1 MKAESRFV
9 ENDRAMSPSP
19 IPSDDLPSI
28 VLTVDVEDYFMS
40 PEGIAVEQWG
50 EYPSR
55 IREGMTATLELFAE
69 CHARA
74 TFFFLG
80 WVADR
85 FPDLVAE
92 TARQGHE
99 IGTHLY
105 DHRFVH
111 DQTASEF
118 ESTLE
123 RSLSALQAV
132 GITDVKSHRAPG
144 FSLSRSHLW
153 QFEILSRL
161 GIRNDSSINPHAT
174 YLYGERGA
182 PRFPYRIGEV
192 LEWPPATIEVA
203 GRTLPVGGGGTLRI
217 LPAWYCRWA
226 RRRYLSEGW
235 PPVIYLHPWE
245 LDPTPPRIQLPFRQA
260 LIHHL
265 GLPGMKN
272 KIRDF
277 LREYKTLTVSEAAKI
292 WGNCI

>member
-1 MKAESRFV
+1 MNLS
-9 ENDRAMSPSP
+9 S
-19 IPSDDLPSI
+19 IPCDDLPPI
-28 VLTVDVEDYFMS
+28 ILTVDVEDYFMS
-40 PEGIAVEQWG
+40 PEGIPVERWG

-55 IREGMTATLELFAE
+55 IREGMAATLELFAE
-69 CHARA
+69 YRARA

-111 DQTASEF
+111 NQTPSEF

-123 RSLSALQAV
+123 HSLSALQAV
-132 GITDVKSHRAPG
+132 GITGVTSHRAPG
-144 FSLSRSHLW
+144 FSLSRNSQW

-174 YLYGERGA
+174 YLYGEHGA

-192 LEWPPATIEVA
+192 LEWPPATIEVV
-203 GRTLPVGGGGTLRI
+203 GRIFPVGGGGTLRI

-226 RRRYLSEGW
+226 RQRYLSGGW

-245 LDPTPPRIQLPFRQA
+245 LDPSPPRIQLPFRQA
-260 LIHHL
+260 LIHNF
-265 GLPGMKN
+265 GLSGIRN
-272 KIRDF
+272 KVRDL
-277 LREYKTLTVSEAAKI
+277 LREHKTLTLAEAARI
-292 WGNCI
+292 WGDSI